1 MGLALLKLGGSVV
14 TFKDKPLSVNKNAID
29 RISKDLR
36 KVKQQLIV
44 VHGGGSFGHYY
55 SVKYD
60 IHTKPARYNVHGV
73 SVVRSSM
80 VELNSYIVN
89 IMVKNKL
96 NPYSVPP
103 SSLVH
108 QNKCIRSKINE
119 LKQLASSNLIPV
131 TYGDVLCYIDS
142 LYYIL
147 SGDVLMTM
155 LAKELRPDVVVFAV
169 DVDGI
174 YKDMKNREVIRE
186 ITTAKQAKLDN
197 VPIDV
202 TGGISRKIREAFKIA
217 RMGIDVLMV
226 NGMKPERIVGAL
238 NNKKVEGTLVK
249 GART

>member
-14 TFKDKPLSVNKNAID
+14 TFKDKPLSVNKNVID

-103 SSLVH
+103 SSFVH

-119 LKQLASSNLIPV
+119 LKQFASSNLIPV
-131 TYGDVLCYIDS
+131 TYGDVLHYKDS
-142 LYYIL
+142 SYYIL

-169 DVDGI
+169 DVDGV

-238 NNKKVEGTLVK
+238 NNKKVEGTLVR
-249 GART
+249 GVRT

>member
-103 SSLVH
+103 SSFVH
-108 QNKCIRSKINE
+108 KNKCIRSKINE
-119 LKQLASSNLIPV
+119 LKQFASSNLVPV
-131 TYGDVLCYIDS
+131 TYGDVLHYKDS

-169 DVDGI
+169 DVDGV

-238 NNKKVEGTLVK
+238 NNKKVEGTLVR
-249 GART
+249 GVRT

>member
-29 RISKDLR
+29 RISKNLR

-73 SVVRSSM
+73 SVIRSSM

-103 SSLVH
+103 SSFVH

-119 LKQLASSNLIPV
+119 LKQFASSNLIPV
-131 TYGDVLCYIDS
+131 TYGDVLHYKDS

-155 LAKELRPDVVVFAV
+155 LAKELKPDIVVFAL
-169 DVDGI
+169 DVDGV
-174 YKDMKNREVIRE
+174 YKDMKSREVIRE

-197 VPIDV
+197 IPIDV

-226 NGMKPERIVGAL
+226 NGMKPERIVGVL